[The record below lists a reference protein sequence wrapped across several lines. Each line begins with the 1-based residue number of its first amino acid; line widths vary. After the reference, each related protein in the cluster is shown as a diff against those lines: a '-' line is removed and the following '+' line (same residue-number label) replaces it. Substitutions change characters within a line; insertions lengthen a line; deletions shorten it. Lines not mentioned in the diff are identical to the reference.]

1 VILEAL
7 VFVVALVVGGSALF
21 ALGIMVGE
29 RREAEKSVEGI
40 WDTAILLGS
49 YGEQLRQKS
58 RETGIPVH
66 ELAKIELPQRRD
78 RACPVCG
85 LDTP

>member
-1 VILEAL
+1 MILEAI
-7 VFVVALVVGGSALF
+7 VFVVALVAGGSALF

-66 ELAKIELPQRRD
+66 ELAKVELPQRRD
-78 RACPVCG
+78 GACPVCG
-85 LDTP
+85 R